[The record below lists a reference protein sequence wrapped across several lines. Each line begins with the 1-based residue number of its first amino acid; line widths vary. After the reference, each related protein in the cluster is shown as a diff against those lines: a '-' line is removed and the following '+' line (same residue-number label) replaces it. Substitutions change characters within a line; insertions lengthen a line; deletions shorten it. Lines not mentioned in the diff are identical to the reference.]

1 MQVDIQK
8 KTLNDL
14 VINTLRYVNSLKQ
27 REFINGMKKAI
38 AAIVHHCSD
47 DNLDER
53 RKFCPCNEKTW
64 CRYQRDKITG
74 ESTYKSSINT
84 KEHN

>member
-14 VINTLRYVNSLKQ
+14 VINTLQNSLKQ
-27 REFINGMKKAI
+27 RGFINGMKKAI

-47 DNLDER
+47 NDNMDER
-53 RKFCPCNEKTW
+53 SKFCPCNEKTW

-74 ESTYKSSINT
+74 ESTYKSSIIYQRT
-84 KEHN
+84 